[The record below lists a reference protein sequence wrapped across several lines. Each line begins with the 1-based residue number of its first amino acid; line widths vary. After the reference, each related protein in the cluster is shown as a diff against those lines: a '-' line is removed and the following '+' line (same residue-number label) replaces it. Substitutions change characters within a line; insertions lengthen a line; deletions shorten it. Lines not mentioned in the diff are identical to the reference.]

1 MAATTENTYTGDGS
15 TTRFA
20 ITFEYLQESDVKA
33 TVNAETA
40 AFTFANAT
48 QIEFN
53 ATPANSS
60 KIRIFRETNTD
71 EPNTTFFSG
80 SSIRAQDLND
90 NNSQVLFRTQELSA
104 RAFDKTGD
112 TVTGDLKL
120 KAASIVFEGVT
131 APEDANQTILST
143 IEPTNNDNTINLPN
157 ASGTLPVLAA
167 ASTTQIT
174 STPEE
179 LNKVDGYTGTPD
191 NLNTVAG
198 VTPGTAAASKAVV
211 LDGDRDV
218 SNIRNLSATKVTIT
232 TAPTDASDVA
242 TKDYVDSISS
252 AGAIPAGAKGPDVT
266 AISST
271 KWRVNSISTPQ
282 TVDSIDFATDYG
294 SNFNHA
300 MMGDVTVND
309 GHTITIG
316 NGSVLTILG

>member
-53 ATPANSS
+53 VTPANSS

-131 APEDANQTILST
+131 FPEDANQTILST
-143 IEPTNNDNTINLPN
+143 IEPTNNDNTINLPD
-157 ASGTLPVLAA
+157 ASGTLPVLAV

-179 LNKVDGYTGTPD
+179 LNKVDGYTGVATD
-191 NLNTVAG
+191 LNKIAG
-198 VTPGTAAASKAVV
+198 VTDGTAAASKAVV
-211 LDGDRDV
+211 LDTNADV
-218 SNIRNLSATKVTIT
+218 SGIRNLSATKVTIT
-232 TAPTDASDVA
+232 TAPVNNTDVA
-242 TKDYVDSISS
+242 TKEYVDGIAS
-252 AGAIPAGAKGPDVT
+252 AGAIPAGSKGPDVT
-266 AISST
+266 AVTST

-300 MMGDVTVND
+300 MMGDVAITSGN
-309 GHTITIG
+309 TITIG
-316 NGSVLTILG
+316 SGSVLTILK

>member
-1 MAATTENTYTGDGS
+1 MAVTTENTYTGDGN

-33 TVNAETA
+33 TVDDATSD
-40 AFTFANAT
+40 FTFANAT

-53 ATPANSS
+53 ATPGNNS

-131 APEDANQTILST
+131 FPEDANQTILST

-157 ASGTLPVLAA
+157 ASGTLPVLAV

-179 LNKVDGYTGTPD
+179 LNKVDGYTGVATD
-191 NLNTVAG
+191 LNKIAG
-198 VTPGTAAASKAVV
+198 VTDGTAAASKAVV
-211 LDGDRDV
+211 LDTNRDV
-218 SNIRNLSATKVTIT
+218 SNIRNLAATKVTIA
-232 TAPTDASDVA
+232 TAPTNASDAA

-266 AISST
+266 AVTST
-271 KWRVNSISTPQ
+271 RWRVNSISTPQ
-282 TVDSIDFATDYG
+282 TVDSIDFATEYG

-300 MMGDVTVND
+300 MMGDVAITSGN
-309 GHTITIG
+309 TITIG
-316 NGSVLTILG
+316 SGSVLTILK

>member
-1 MAATTENTYTGDGS
+1 MAATTENTYTGDGN

-33 TVNAETA
+33 TVDAATA

-53 ATPANSS
+53 VTPGNNS

-112 TVTGDLKL
+112 TVTGNLTL
-120 KAASIVFEGVT
+120 KASDIVFEGAVT
-131 APEDANQTILST
+131 DANQTILSA
-143 IEPTNNDNTINLPN
+143 IEPGNNDNTINLPN
-157 ASGTLPVLAA
+157 ASGTLPVLAV

-179 LNKVDGYTGTPD
+179 LNKVDGYTGVASD
-191 NLNTVAG
+191 LNKIAG
-198 VTPGTAAASKAVV
+198 VTDGTAAVSKAVV
-211 LDGDRDV
+211 LDTNKDV
-218 SNIRNLSATKVTIT
+218 SGIRNLSATKVTIT
-232 TAPTDASDVA
+232 TAPTNATDVA

-266 AISST
+266 AVTST

-294 SNFNHA
+294 TNFNHA
-300 MMGDVTVND
+300 MMGNVAVNSGQSITVGQN
-309 GHTITIG
+309 
-316 NGSVLTILG
+316 SVLTILG

>member
-53 ATPANSS
+53 VTPANNS

-112 TVTGDLKL
+112 TVTGDLTL
-120 KAASIVFEGVT
+120 KASDIVFEGAV
-131 APEDANQTILST
+131 EDVNQTILT
-143 IEPTNNDNTINLPN
+143 AVEPTNNDNTINLPN

-179 LNKVDGYTGTPD
+179 LNKVDGYTGVATD
-191 NLNTVAG
+191 LNKIAG
-198 VTPGTAAASKAVV
+198 VTDGTAAASKAVV
-211 LDGDRDV
+211 LDTNADV
-218 SNIRNLSATKVTIT
+218 SGIRNLSATKVTIT
-232 TAPTDASDVA
+232 TAPVNNTDVA
-242 TKDYVDSISS
+242 TKEYVDSISS

-266 AISST
+266 AVSST

-282 TVDSIDFATDYG
+282 TVDSIDFATEYG

-300 MMGDVTVND
+300 MMGDVAITSGN
-309 GHTITIG
+309 TITIG
-316 NGSVLTILG
+316 SGSVLTILK

>member
-1 MAATTENTYTGDGS
+1 MAVTTENTYTGDGS

-33 TVNAETA
+33 TVDDATS

-53 ATPANSS
+53 ATPGNNS

-112 TVTGDLKL
+112 TVTGDLTL
-120 KAASIVFEGVT
+120 KASNIIFEGAVT
-131 APEDANQTILST
+131 DVNQTILT
-143 IEPTNNDNTINLPN
+143 AVEPANNDNTISLPN
-157 ASGTLPVLAA
+157 VGGFLPVLEVAP
-167 ASTTQIT
+167 TTQIT

-179 LNKVDGYTGTPD
+179 LNKVDGYTGVATD
-191 NLNTVAG
+191 LNKIAG
-198 VTPGTAAASKAVV
+198 VTDGTAAASKAVV
-211 LDGDRDV
+211 LDTNRDV
-218 SNIRNLSATKVTIT
+218 SNIRNLAATKVTIA
-232 TAPTDASDVA
+232 TAPTNASDVA

-266 AISST
+266 AVSST

-300 MMGDVTVND
+300 MMGDVAITSGN
-309 GHTITIG
+309 TITIG
-316 NGSVLTILG
+316 SGSVLTILK